1 MAVNQPKC
9 NNGGFLQ
16 RVFKLS
22 ENKTTVKTEVIAG
35 ITTFMTMAYII
46 IVNPITLAD
55 AGMNFKAV
63 MAATCISSAIA
74 TFLMGFLANYPFA
87 LAPGMGL
94 NAYFAY
100 SVVIE
105 MGYTWQVAL
114 GAVFI
119 SGLIFILITIT
130 KIREVIVN
138 AIPFTLKKAVGGG
151 IGLFIA
157 LIGLKNAGI
166 IKSSEATLVSLGYLA
181 EPGPLLALIGLVITA
196 ILLARKV
203 PGAMIIGILVTTVI
217 GMFPVF
223 GLVPVPTGIN
233 SFISAPP
240 SVAPTFMQLDIKGVL
255 GLGLINV
262 ILAFTF
268 VDLFDTLGTLVGTGA
283 KANMLD
289 EKGRLPRANPAMLSD
304 AIGTSVG
311 AVFGTSTVTT
321 YVESAAGIVVG
332 GKTGLTAIVVGL
344 LFLASLFISPLALM
358 IPGQAT
364 AAALILVGVM
374 MMEPVKDIDFSDF
387 TEAVPAFMTIAL
399 MPFTFSIANGIAA
412 GLIFYPI
419 MKLVTGRS
427 KEVHPVVYVLAI
439 LFVIRFFTLK
449 G

>member
-1 MAVNQPKC
+1 MAVNQQKL
-9 NNGGFLQ
+9 NNGGFLEK
-16 RVFKLS
+16 VFKLS
-22 ENKTTVKTEVIAG
+22 ANNTTVKTEVVAG

-46 IVNPITLAD
+46 IVNPIILKD
-55 AGMNFKAV
+55 AGMDFGAV
-63 MAATCISSAIA
+63 MVATCVSAAVA
-74 TFLMGFLANYPFA
+74 TFLMGLLANYPFA

-94 NAYFAY
+94 NAYFTY
-100 SVVIE
+100 SVVLD

-119 SGLIFILITIT
+119 SGLVFILITVT
-130 KIREVIVN
+130 KLREVIVN

-157 LIGLKNAGI
+157 LIGLQNAGI
-166 IKSSEATLVSLGYLA
+166 IVTNEATLVGLGHLA

-217 GMFPVF
+217 GMLPVF
-223 GLVPVPTGIN
+223 GLVPVPTGIG
-233 SFISAPP
+233 SFISTPP
-240 SVAPTFMQLDIKGVL
+240 PVAPTFMQLDIKGAL
-255 GLGLINV
+255 GAGLINV

-321 YVESAAGIVVG
+321 FVESAAGIVVG
-332 GKTGLTAIVVGL
+332 GRTGLTAIVVGI

-358 IPGQAT
+358 IPGEAT

-374 MMEPVKDIDFSDF
+374 MMEPIMGIDFSDF

-399 MPFTFSIANGIAA
+399 MPFTYSIANGIAA

-419 MKLVTGRS
+419 MKVVTGRS
-427 KEVHPVVYVLAI
+427 KEVHPVVYILAI
-439 LFVIRFFTLK
+439 LFIIRFFTL
-449 G
+449 